1 MGRRDGMTY
10 ARFETS
16 PIEVDPQGY
25 ARIDGV
31 CIGRLVRRH
40 PVQGTVLQVKD
51 RNRRRC
57 QARGRE
63 FVYVSLTQIQ
73 QMLVEAQK

>member
-1 MGRRDGMTY
+1 MTY
-10 ARFETS
+10 ARFETT

-31 CIGRLVRRH
+31 CIGRFVRRH
-40 PVQGTVLQVKD
+40 PAQGTVLQVKD
-51 RNRRRC
+51 RNRRRR

-63 FVYVSLTQIQ
+63 FVYVSLADLTSV
-73 QMLVEAQK
+73 LRGDK